1 MEDESTYDGPLV
13 RVVKCR
19 RPSEAER
26 RSAGRRAI
34 RAMEKGRGAPI
45 TRFKRIMEFARDLAE
60 SDDKALPLLIAALGR
75 VVQSQAITEPMLHYP
90 RDVAGAFASDAMFFP
105 EYAKV
110 DARGRTF
117 REVAS
122 KCKNMRKLRLDRDI
136 VIPNPW
142 EPIRLQ
148 NAFSMLRP
156 GGAWGRWREDKN
168 HQIELWEPIGIGWVH
183 GGNHSICAGILTA
196 AGTVTP
202 DFGYD
207 ITPIYKHVVCDGR
220 TFRRVHD
227 RAVISDVASIEM
239 AAIFEIGRLMIDRP
253 ARSSGRATTKR
264 S

>member
-1 MEDESTYDGPLV
+1 MVATVHPADTDWFPQLDLVVFVLTPSSPCASWTQHREGILKPDGLPRIRDDNV
-13 RVVKCR
+13 
-19 RPSEAER
+19 
-26 RSAGRRAI
+26 AI
-34 RAMEKGRGAPI
+34 
-45 TRFKRIMEFARDLAE
+45 
-60 SDDKALPLLIAALGR
+60 
-75 VVQSQAITEPMLHYP
+75 EPQ
-90 RDVAGAFASDAMFFP
+90 
-105 EYAKV
+105 
-110 DARGRTF
+110 
-117 REVAS
+117 
-122 KCKNMRKLRLDRDI
+122 LDRDI